1 MIRLHF
7 PTPANALFK
16 ISWDV
21 FKCVYTVQESTK
33 KHKYDDCILY
43 LPQISLCVLT
53 LRAPFMLSVFHLYFV
68 DDVPFGR
75 LSGQIHQ
82 YPVHFDP
89 SNWINTL
96 YCFLCSAGRNA
107 PPPSFNLSLNF
118 VVVVVVWCST
128 SHFCFLQLRS
138 TRKACI
144 SSEFPAMYLT
154 TLGNMQSKL

>member
-1 MIRLHF
+1 M
-7 PTPANALFK
+7 
-16 ISWDV
+16 

-33 KHKYDDCILY
+33 MHKYDDCILY

-53 LRAPFMLSVFHLYFV
+53 LRSPFMLSVFHLYFV

-107 PPPSFNLSLNF
+107 PPPPLNLSLNF
-118 VVVVVVWCST
+118 VVFLCSSSLT
-128 SHFCFLQLRS
+128 FLSYNRY
-138 TRKACI
+138 TRKVCI
-144 SSEFPAMYLT
+144 SSEFPAMY
-154 TLGNMQSKL
+154 